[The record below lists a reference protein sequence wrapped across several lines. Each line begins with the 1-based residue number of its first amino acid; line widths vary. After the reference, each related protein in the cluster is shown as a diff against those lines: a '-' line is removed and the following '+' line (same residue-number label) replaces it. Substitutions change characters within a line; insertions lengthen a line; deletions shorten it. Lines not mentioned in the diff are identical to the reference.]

1 MNVTDTHVVIHQQIT
16 ELKSQVGN
24 IKKIILV
31 GRHVN
36 QNLHEISDKNIQGLV
51 KVLFSASLY
60 SVA

>member
-1 MNVTDTHVVIHQQIT
+1 MWVIHQQIT